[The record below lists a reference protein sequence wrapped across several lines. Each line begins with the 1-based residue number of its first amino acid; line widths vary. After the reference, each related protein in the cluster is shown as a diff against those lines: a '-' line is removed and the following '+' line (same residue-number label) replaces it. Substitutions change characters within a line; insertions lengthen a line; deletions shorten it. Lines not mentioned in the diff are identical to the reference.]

1 MPKFLRSLIVASL
14 VLLSLNSAHAVVRDV
29 QKIVATGDALPD
41 GVGSPLFFETLQ
53 TGMIN
58 NSGEVAFRGSIDN
71 PVGDLLYKNGIWV
84 NSSGTLDERIRA
96 GETPPGM
103 PTGITAKFTGFQSAT
118 FNDTGQVG
126 YLGLTDVYAH
136 RAGYWTSSSSTTEA
150 IGVQGTELA
159 SLSADLFSVN
169 YDPSLNYSGQM
180 AFNSWVI
187 PHGGTTQRSGI
198 FITDGNVAEIVG
210 YQGEPAPGT
219 DRTFGG
225 ISRHYP
231 PINASGETAFSIA
244 LRNPSTGSENERGI
258 YKGNSSSLELVAASG
273 MTAPGTSATFNNNA
287 YTATIPLNSDGDVA
301 FHSGLSGV
309 GVNSLNDFGIWRTRG
324 DSLELVAR
332 EGDMVPSE
340 VLNGQYFT
348 NIVMPLIDDS
358 DQVVFR
364 AATTGIPAVTFSNL
378 WKSRDGELSLI
389 ASSGTPAPG
398 TNTSFSNLQ
407 DGFFATNRLG
417 QVAFQALAGNQ
428 RGIWAEDPSGA
439 IRLIVKVG
447 DSLEIAPGDHR
458 TIASIDNLFSSNGS
472 DGKSRSFNDAGQLVF
487 NATFTDGGEG
497 IFVSDVAG
505 YYLADFD
512 RDGDVD
518 NDDLDDWRSAYTNG
532 TALGDADGDGVS
544 SGRDFLIWQRQ
555 VGLGTVAESITV
567 PEPIGLS
574 LFAIGCIG
582 IICRRATRCI

>member
-1 MPKFLRSLIVASL
+1 MPKHIRTVVFVCFALCHSMA
-14 VLLSLNSAHAVVRDV
+14 AHAVVRDV
-29 QKIVATGDALPD
+29 TKIVATGDELPA
-41 GVGSPLFFETLQ
+41 GVGSPLFFETLE

-58 NSGEVAFRGSIDN
+58 NDGEVAFRGSIDN

-84 NSSGTLDERIRA
+84 NSHGTLDERIRA
-96 GETPPGM
+96 GETAPGM
-103 PTGITAKFTGFQSAT
+103 PTGIIAKFTGFQNAT

-136 RAGYWTSSSSTTEA
+136 RAGYWTSSTSTTEA

-169 YDPSLNYSGQM
+169 YDPSLNNMGKL

-187 PHGGTTQRSGI
+187 PHGGTTQRSAI
-198 FITDGNVAEIVG
+198 FIADVNGTELVG

-219 DRTFGG
+219 DRDFGG

-231 PINASGETAFSIA
+231 PINASGETTFSIA
-244 LRNPSTGSENERGI
+244 LRDPSTGFENDRSI
-258 YKGNSSSLELVAASG
+258 YKGNSSSLQLVARTGSP
-273 MTAPGTSATFNNNA
+273 APGTTANFNIPYGATV
-287 YTATIPLNSDGDVA
+287 PLNSHGDVSFA
-301 FHSGLSGV
+301 STLTGG
-309 GVNSLNDFGIWRTRG
+309 GTTSLNDVGIWRSRG
-324 DSLELVAR
+324 DSVELVVR
-332 EGDMVPSE
+332 KGDAAPSYVHGGLFFSAIAE
-340 VLNGQYFT
+340 S
-348 NIVMPLIDDS
+348 LIDDS
-358 DQVVFR
+358 DQVVFKG
-364 AATTGIPAVTFSNL
+364 AATGVPAVTFSGL
-378 WKSRDGELSLI
+378 WRSRDGVLSQI
-389 ASSGTPAPG
+389 ASSATPAPG
-398 TNTSFSNLQ
+398 TETSFTNLY
-407 DGFFATNRLG
+407 DGRFVTNSRG
-417 QVAFQALAGNQ
+417 QVAFQAHAGTQ

-447 DSLEIAPGDHR
+447 DSLEISPGDHR

-487 NATFTDGGEG
+487 NATFTGGGEG

-555 VGLGTVAESITV
+555 VGLGTVAESIAV

-582 IICRRATRCI
+582 IICRRATCCI